1 MNQLTTVALLALT
14 LILPTA
20 AAQETKRFP
29 ELRAEQLTP
38 EQKKWAESIAAAA
51 QRQIHELSVSRAY
64 PQPGTRGT
72 PAGMSDYERWNTQQP
87 ARLSEFAILI
97 TARQWSSQW
106 IWRGHYTLAIKGGLD
121 SKVALDLAAGR
132 RPEGMK
138 EDERILDDLAMQIYR
153 DKAVTDTMYD
163 KAQIQFGERGI
174 LDLIGIMGYYDTV
187 AMILIAA
194 RAIPP
199 HDDAIPQLKPLATK

>member
-1 MNQLTTVALLALT
+1 
-14 LILPTA
+14 
-20 AAQETKRFP
+20 
-29 ELRAEQLTP
+29 LRADQLTP
-38 EQKKWAESIAAAA
+38 EQKKWAESIALPPRNAKFTNFPY
-51 QRQIHELSVSRAY
+51 RAY
-64 PQPGTRGT
+64 IHSPELAVRLQ
-72 PAGMSDYERWNTQQP
+72 AMSDYGQWNTQQP

-106 IWRGHYTLAIKGGLD
+106 IWRDHYTLAIKGGLD
-121 SKVALDLAAGR
+121 PKVALDLAAGR
-132 RPEGMK
+132 RPAGMK
-138 EDERILDDLAMQIYR
+138 EDEAILYDLAMQIYR

-174 LDLIGIMGYYDTV
+174 LDLLGIMGYYDTV

-199 HDDAIPQLKPLATK
+199 HDDVTPQLKPLATK